1 MCQFVF
7 RMVRMVI
14 WLALAVPLVT
24 VAATVDVVKGWNLL
38 GNSELTALN
47 VATGLSDPGTV
58 TTVWKWNRTAGTW
71 ALFSPSMT
79 SAQLAAYAQ
88 TKGYDVLTSIASKES
103 YWVNAVKAGTLTVS
117 LEPPPQVG
125 TPLLVL
131 AASDLG
137 VGWNLLASADG
148 KNPSQFNAA
157 LVPNLNAVGKSIQT
171 LWAWDAA
178 GALWK
183 FYSPI
188 LAAQGGKALSDYIA
202 QKSYVAF
209 DSAIGVTEGF
219 WANVVTGVTNT
230 TGTTTSTTSTST
242 TSRASTT
249 AARTTTSTTI
259 PVDTSQVFKDCASCP
274 EMVVIPAGTF
284 QMGSNNGDSYEQ
296 PVHSVNIRQFAIG
309 KTEVTQAQWQAV
321 MGSNPSEFK
330 SCGSDCPVE
339 NVSWDDAQ
347 LFIQKLNANTGKQY
361 RLPTEA
367 EWEYAARAGGTGSW
381 SFGNDATQLGQY
393 AWYNANSGGTT
404 HPVASKLANA
414 FGLFDMYGNV
424 WEWVQ
429 DTFHNNYNDAP
440 NDGSA
445 WVTASASSSP
455 WVIRGGSWYYGPAED
470 RSTKRNVI
478 TPGYRSSH
486 GFRVVL
492 AIGQVFKDCASCPE
506 MVVIPAGTFQMG
518 SNNGDSYEQPVHSV
532 NIRQF
537 AIGKTE
543 VTQAQ
548 WQAVMGSNPSE
559 FKSCGSDCPVENV
572 SWDDAQLFIQK
583 LNANTGKQYRLP
595 TEAEWEYAA
604 RAGGTGSWSFGND
617 ATQLGQYAWYNAN
630 SGGTTHPVASKL
642 ANAFGLFDMY
652 GNVWEW
658 VQDTFHNNYNDAPN
672 DGSAW
677 VTASASSSPWVIRG
691 GSWYYGPAED
701 RSTKRNVI
709 TPGYRSSHG
718 FRVVLANM
726 SKIATP
732 DAYCGYGQWTT
743 RAGSANEGHCASYGD
758 NVQTKVLEEVNNRTD
773 CGGYYKTLGMYSGN
787 NLVAVQISN
796 GNCRAATKDF
806 PYAPP
811 ESLDTHCQKYGGTGT
826 YRWAY
831 SPTIQ
836 PFGGYG
842 TLGVACEM
850 PVTIN

>member
-492 AIGQVFKDCASCPE
+492 A
-506 MVVIPAGTFQMG
+506 
-518 SNNGDSYEQPVHSV
+518 
-532 NIRQF
+532 
-537 AIGKTE
+537 
-543 VTQAQ
+543 
-548 WQAVMGSNPSE
+548 
-559 FKSCGSDCPVENV
+559 
-572 SWDDAQLFIQK
+572 
-583 LNANTGKQYRLP
+583 
-595 TEAEWEYAA
+595 
-604 RAGGTGSWSFGND
+604 
-617 ATQLGQYAWYNAN
+617 
-630 SGGTTHPVASKL
+630 
-642 ANAFGLFDMY
+642 
-652 GNVWEW
+652 
-658 VQDTFHNNYNDAPN
+658 
-672 DGSAW
+672 
-677 VTASASSSPWVIRG
+677 
-691 GSWYYGPAED
+691 
-701 RSTKRNVI
+701 
-709 TPGYRSSHG
+709 
-718 FRVVLANM
+718 NM